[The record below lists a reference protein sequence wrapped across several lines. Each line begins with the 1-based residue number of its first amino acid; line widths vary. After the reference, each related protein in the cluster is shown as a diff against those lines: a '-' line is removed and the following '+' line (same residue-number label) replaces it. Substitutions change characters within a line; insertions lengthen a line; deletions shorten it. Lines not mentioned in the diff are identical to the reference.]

1 MLRDFKQILAVAII
15 SVDFAGIVLN
25 PNMVSA
31 QTCIPKTSVVT
42 QQNQILEQNPLN
54 LTNDQKQQFKALN
67 EKALQLI
74 QDVLTPEQ
82 LKRFT
87 AELEKGDRNS
97 AWKAMKL
104 SREQKVSIT
113 EINRSINEE
122 KFAILTTKQR
132 YLLKK
137 RSACFFSK

>member
-1 MLRDFKQILAVAII
+1 MLCHFKQILAVAII
-15 SVDFAGIVLN
+15 SVDFSGTVLT
-25 PNMVSA
+25 PNIISA
-31 QTCIPKTSVVT
+31 QTSIPKTSVVT
-42 QQNQILEQNPLN
+42 PQNQMLEQNPLN

-74 QDVLTPEQ
+74 QEVLTPEQ
-82 LKRFT
+82 LEKFT

-97 AWKAMKL
+97 AWKAIKL

-113 EINRSINEE
+113 EINRSTNEE

-132 YLLKK
+132 YHLKK
-137 RSACFFSK
+137 RNALFFSK